1 MPLEPLLC
9 FTSNRIGRE
18 PALGLANRIEEGVV
32 SVLHKMPTDRDLVGG
47 ADNDRQPRLTAS

>member
-1 MPLEPLLC
+1 MPLDRRFASRPTEL
-9 FTSNRIGRE
+9 GRE

-47 ADNDRQPRLTAS
+47 ADNDRQPRLSD